1 MGCIFCSHL
10 HILQGRLHPS
20 RGLWDWVRGCSSS
33 VFPDCGH
40 TLSPASDS
48 ASLPEKKTCVPRL
61 PGSWVHFPSRAG
73 AGRGRTDDCP
83 KTSVVAFKSLHPQWI
98 TGIWS
103 RHHVL
108 KRKRDGRTEG
118 RGLDIRRSGW
128 EGALRGPVGQLNL
141 SFTRLGITR
150 LCLDRCN
157 HQTLQ
162 SVSLTLRYE
171 NGSAG
176 CHSGWPESF
185 WAGLRAPRGCCL
197 LSGSLPLRPSCL
209 PGWRG

>member
-1 MGCIFCSHL
+1 M
-10 HILQGRLHPS
+10 
-20 RGLWDWVRGCSSS
+20 
-33 VFPDCGH
+33 
-40 TLSPASDS
+40 
-48 ASLPEKKTCVPRL
+48 PRL

-157 HQTLQ
+157 PDLAV
-162 SVSLTLRYE
+162 SVSYFKIRKRLSRMSLRLARVLLGWAAGPARVLPAVWFSAPPPFLPPGLERMTLD
-171 NGSAG
+171 
-176 CHSGWPESF
+176 
-185 WAGLRAPRGCCL
+185 
-197 LSGSLPLRPSCL
+197 
-209 PGWRG
+209 